1 MRLNRRTLFQAGTA
15 AGLGLLSPGLAL
27 AADKTL
33 TIALPNNPT
42 TLDPIQTSNHDA
54 MAISNA
60 IFENLLEVN
69 LDGEPV
75 PCLARAMPT
84 ISDDA
89 LTFTFDL
96 RDDVVFQNGQKF
108 TAEDVKYSYEY
119 MLDPKNRSIRRT
131 LFSPIE
137 KIEIESP
144 TRVVFRLKHPY
155 RPWLQYMTKFMGI
168 FPKGSR
174 EAIGDDGFKSAPVNV
189 GTGPGIFV
197 SWQPDSEIV
206 LKKNPNYWRRGVPAW
221 DRVVAKIVP
230 EDATRLAYLM
240 TGQAQIISAPPPRD
254 FARLKTTPGIQTGSK
269 VALGGMWFMQT
280 NTKRAPF
287 DDVNFRKAVSC
298 AIDRKTIARDV
309 LYGLLDASAT
319 PAPTVASYYNAAAD
333 EAIGYN
339 PQRAKD
345 YLAKSRYADKAE
357 FELLVPAIPYLFDAK
372 DSAVVIQSQLAAVG
386 ITMKVTLM
394 EQPQILT
401 RDIAGTQVA
410 SLLPLMAPS
419 DPTFIIQLCYTAN
432 QLMSKSSGYTSPAL
446 DAAIQES
453 YRYTDSA
460 RLDPVLKKIQDILV
474 EDCPG
479 IWLGFVGVANAWRD
493 EVKDFRPNTGLSI
506 WLRDVKLG

>member
-1 MRLNRRTLFQAGTA
+1 MRLNRRTMFQTGAA
-15 AGLGLLSPGLAL
+15 AGLGLLSPNLAL
-27 AADKTL
+27 GADKTL
-33 TIALPNNPT
+33 TVALPNNPT
-42 TLDPIQTSNHDA
+42 TLDPIQISNHDA
-54 MAISNA
+54 MAITNS

-119 MLDPKNRSIRRT
+119 MLDPKNRSVRRT

-137 KIEIESP
+137 RITIESP
-144 TRVVFRLKHPY
+144 TRVVFKLKHPY

-174 EAIGDDGFKSAPVNV
+174 EAVGDDAFKSAPVNL
-189 GTGPGIFV
+189 GTGSGVFV
-197 SWQPDSEIV
+197 EWQPDTQIV
-206 LKKNPNYWRRGVPAW
+206 LRKNANYWRRGVPDW

-254 FARLKTTPGIQTGSK
+254 FVRLKTTPGIQTGSK

-280 NTKRAPF
+280 NNRRAPF

-298 AIDRKTIARDV
+298 AIDRKAIAQDV
-309 LYGLLDASAT
+309 LYGLLDPTAT
-319 PAPTVASYYNAAAD
+319 PAPTSTSYHNARAD

-339 PQRAKD
+339 LPRAKD
-345 YLAKSRYADKAE
+345 YLARSKYASRPD
-357 FELLVPAIPYLFDAK
+357 FELLVPSIPYLFDAK
-372 DSAVVIQSQLAAVG
+372 DSAVVMQSQLAAAG
-386 ITMKVTLM
+386 IAMKVTLM

-401 RDIAGTQVA
+401 RAIAGTQVA
-410 SLLPLMAPS
+410 CLLPLMAPS
-419 DPTFIIQLCYTAN
+419 DPTFIIQICYTAD
-432 QLMSKSSGYTSPAL
+432 QIMSKSSGYTSPAL

-460 RLDPVLKKIQDILV
+460 RLDPVLMKIQDILV
-474 EDCPG
+474 EDCPN
-479 IWLGFVGVANAWRD
+479 IWLGFVGVANAWRS
-493 EVKDFRPNTGLSI
+493 EVTGFRPNTGLSM